1 MKLVRI
7 VVLLSLLAL
16 LPGCGIIDYFF
27 LPVPED
33 TVQEIYEN
41 ATEAMR
47 DKKYGLAVDYYT
59 KIKDNYPFSPYAIQA
74 ELSLADAYFLDEKY
88 QEAAEA
94 YKEFESLHPRHESIP
109 YVLYQIGI
117 SEMKMFVSVDRPT
130 TMLQNALEYFNRL
143 REQFPDTEYATKA
156 GEEIHKCR
164 KIQAEHELY
173 LGDMF
178 WQMKKYGSAR
188 KRYIYIVENF
198 SDVPEVSEHARSK
211 ADAAYHRHL
220 EQMSEEE
227 RRKLNST
234 WRDWFTWL

>member
-7 VVLLSLLAL
+7 VVLLRVLAL

-117 SEMKMFVSVDRPT
+117 SEMKMFVSVDTHT
-130 TMLQNALEYFNRL
+130 TMHQNALE
-143 REQFPDTEYATKA
+143 
-156 GEEIHKCR
+156 
-164 KIQAEHELY
+164 
-173 LGDMF
+173 
-178 WQMKKYGSAR
+178 
-188 KRYIYIVENF
+188 
-198 SDVPEVSEHARSK
+198 
-211 ADAAYHRHL
+211 
-220 EQMSEEE
+220 
-227 RRKLNST
+227 
-234 WRDWFTWL
+234 